1 MLIHCCIVWNKNKT
15 KNMLPSRIVILD
27 YDEDARETACLML
40 RDFTAG
46 PTWRKHHVVL
56 GMEGKD

>member
-1 MLIHCCIVWNKNKT
+1 
-15 KNMLPSRIVILD
+15 MLPSRIVILD